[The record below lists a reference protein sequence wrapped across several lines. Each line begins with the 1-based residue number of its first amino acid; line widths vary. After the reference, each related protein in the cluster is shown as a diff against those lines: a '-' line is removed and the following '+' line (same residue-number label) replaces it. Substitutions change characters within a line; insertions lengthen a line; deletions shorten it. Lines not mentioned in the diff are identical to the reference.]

1 MGMFHIVLL
10 EPEIPQNAGNVV
22 RTAAA
27 TGSVLHLV
35 EPLGFSLDEKHL
47 KRAGLDYW
55 DKVRI
60 LVHESTD
67 DFFSSIQG
75 GRLFF
80 FSSKGHHAY
89 HEVSYQD
96 GDYLIFGKESV
107 GIDETLVREHE
118 ESVLRI
124 PMLPGIRCLNL
135 SNAVALVVY
144 EALRQGG
151 FEGFQEEGK
160 L

>member
-1 MGMFHIVLL
+1 MLHIVLL

-27 TGSVLHLV
+27 TGSLLHLV

-55 DKVRI
+55 DKAQIV
-60 LVHESTD
+60 VHKNVEA
-67 DFFSSIQG
+67 FFSSIEG
-75 GRLFF
+75 GRVFF
-80 FSSKGHHAY
+80 FSSKGHQRY
-89 HEVSYQD
+89 DEVSYQD
-96 GDYLIFGKESV
+96 GDYLVFGKESV
-107 GIDETLVREHE
+107 GIDEALLKEHE
-118 ESVLRI
+118 DDVLRI
-124 PMLPGIRCLNL
+124 PMLEGIRCLNL

-144 EALRQGG
+144 EALRQNG
-151 FEGFQEEGK
+151 FPGFRMEGT

>member
-1 MGMFHIVLL
+1 MLHIVLL

-55 DKVRI
+55 DKARI
-60 LVHESTD
+60 VIHKSTAA
-67 DFFSSIQG
+67 FFSSIKG
-75 GRLFF
+75 GRVFF
-80 FSSKGHHAY
+80 FSSKGHRRY
-89 HEVSYQD
+89 DEVSYQD
-96 GDYLIFGKESV
+96 GDYLVFGKESV
-107 GIDETLVREHE
+107 GIDEALLKEHE
-118 ESVLRI
+118 DDVLRI
-124 PMLPGIRCLNL
+124 PMLEGIRCLNL

-144 EALRQGG
+144 EALRQNG
-151 FEGFQEEGK
+151 FPGFQVEGT

>member
-1 MGMFHIVLL
+1 MLHIVLL

-55 DKVRI
+55 DKARI
-60 LVHESTD
+60 VVHKSVTA
-67 DFFSSIQG
+67 FFSSMEG
-75 GRLFF
+75 GRVFF
-80 FSSKGHHAY
+80 FSSKGHRRY
-89 HEVSYQD
+89 DEISYQD
-96 GDYLIFGKESV
+96 GDYLVFGKESV
-107 GIDETLVREHE
+107 GIDEALLKEHE
-118 ESVLRI
+118 DDVLRI
-124 PMLPGIRCLNL
+124 PMLEGIRCLNL
-135 SNAVALVVY
+135 SNAVALVAY
-144 EALRQGG
+144 EALRQNG
-151 FEGFQEEGK
+151 FPGFRMEGT

>member
-1 MGMFHIVLL
+1 MFHIVLL

-55 DKVRI
+55 DKARI
-60 LVHESTD
+60 VVHKNAKA
-67 DFFSSIQG
+67 FFSSIEG
-75 GRLFF
+75 GRVFF
-80 FSSKGHHAY
+80 FSSKGHRRY
-89 HEVSYQD
+89 DEVSYQD
-96 GDYLIFGKESV
+96 GDYLVFGKESV
-107 GIDETLVREHE
+107 GIDETLLKEHGAN
-118 ESVLRI
+118 VLRI
-124 PMLPGIRCLNL
+124 PMLEGIRCLNL

-144 EALRQGG
+144 EALRQNG
-151 FEGFQEEGK
+151 FPGFRMEGT

>member
-1 MGMFHIVLL
+1 MLHIVLL

-55 DKVRI
+55 DKARI
-60 LVHESTD
+60 VVHKSVK
-67 DFFSSIQG
+67 DFFSSIEG
-75 GRLFF
+75 GRVFF
-80 FSSKGHHAY
+80 FSSKGHRRY
-89 HEVSYQD
+89 DEVSYQD
-96 GDYLIFGKESV
+96 GDYLVFGKESV
-107 GIDETLVREHE
+107 GIDEALLKEHE
-118 ESVLRI
+118 DDVLRI
-124 PMLPGIRCLNL
+124 PMLEGIRCLNL

-144 EALRQGG
+144 EALRQNG
-151 FEGFQEEGK
+151 FPGFRMEGT

>member
-1 MGMFHIVLL
+1 MLHIVLL

-55 DKVRI
+55 DKARI
-60 LVHESTD
+60 VIPKSVTA
-67 DFFSSIQG
+67 
-75 GRLFF
+75 F
-80 FSSKGHHAY
+80 FSSKGHRRY
-89 HEVSYQD
+89 DEVSYPD
-96 GDYLIFGKESV
+96 GDYLVFGKASV
-107 GIDETLVREHE
+107 GIDEALLKAHE
-118 ESVLRI
+118 DDVLRI
-124 PMLPGIRCLNL
+124 PMLEGIRCLNL

-144 EALRQGG
+144 EALRQTG
-151 FEGFQEEGK
+151 FPGFRMEGT

>member
-1 MGMFHIVLL
+1 MLHIVLL

-27 TGSVLHLV
+27 SGSVLHLV

-55 DKVRI
+55 DKARI
-60 LVHESTD
+60 VVHKSTTA
-67 DFFSSIQG
+67 FFSSIEG
-75 GRLFF
+75 GRVFF
-80 FSSKGHHAY
+80 FSSKGHRRY
-89 HEVSYQD
+89 DEVSYQD
-96 GDYLIFGKESV
+96 GDYLVFGKESV
-107 GIDETLVREHE
+107 GIDETLLKEHKDN
-118 ESVLRI
+118 VLRI
-124 PMLPGIRCLNL
+124 PMLEGIRCLNL

-144 EALRQGG
+144 EALRQNG
-151 FEGFQEEGK
+151 FPGFRMEGT

>member
-1 MGMFHIVLL
+1 MLHIVLL

-55 DKVRI
+55 DKARI
-60 LVHESTD
+60 VVHKNVEAF
-67 DFFSSIQG
+67 FFSIEG
-75 GRLFF
+75 GRVFF
-80 FSSKGHHAY
+80 FSSKGHRRY
-89 HEVSYQD
+89 DEVSYQD
-96 GDYLIFGKESV
+96 GDYLVFGKESV
-107 GIDETLVREHE
+107 GIDETLLREHE

>member
-1 MGMFHIVLL
+1 MLHIVLL

-55 DKVRI
+55 DKARI
-60 LVHESTD
+60 VVHKSTTA
-67 DFFSSIQG
+67 FFSSIEG
-75 GRLFF
+75 GRVFF
-80 FSSKGHHAY
+80 FSSKGHRRY
-89 HEVSYQD
+89 DEVSYQD
-96 GDYLIFGKESV
+96 GDYLVFGKESV
-107 GIDETLVREHE
+107 GIDETLLKEHE
-118 ESVLRI
+118 DDVLRI
-124 PMLPGIRCLNL
+124 PMLEGIRCLNL

-144 EALRQGG
+144 EALGQNG
-151 FEGFQEEGK
+151 FPGFRMEGT

>member
-1 MGMFHIVLL
+1 MFHIVLL

-55 DKVRI
+55 DKARI
-60 LVHESTD
+60 VVHKSTTA
-67 DFFSSIQG
+67 FFSSIEG
-75 GRLFF
+75 GRVFF
-80 FSSKGHHAY
+80 FSSKGHRRY
-89 HEVSYQD
+89 DEVSYQD
-96 GDYLIFGKESV
+96 GDYLVFGKESV
-107 GIDETLVREHE
+107 GIDETILKEHE
-118 ESVLRI
+118 DDVLRI
-124 PMLPGIRCLNL
+124 PMLEGIRCLNL

-151 FEGFQEEGK
+151 FEGFQMASGC
-160 L
+160 

>member
-1 MGMFHIVLL
+1 MYHIVLL

-55 DKVRI
+55 DKARI
-60 LVHESTD
+60 VVHKSASA
-67 DFFSSIQG
+67 FFSSIEG
-75 GRLFF
+75 GRVFF
-80 FSSKGHHAY
+80 FSSKGHRRY
-89 HEVSYQD
+89 DEVSYQD
-96 GDYLIFGKESV
+96 GDYLVFGKESV
-107 GIDETLVREHE
+107 GIDEALLKEHE
-118 ESVLRI
+118 DDVLRI
-124 PMLPGIRCLNL
+124 PMLEGIRCLNL

-151 FEGFQEEGK
+151 FEGFQMASGC
-160 L
+160 

>member
-1 MGMFHIVLL
+1 MLHIVLL

-55 DKVRI
+55 DKARI
-60 LVHESTD
+60 VVHKSTTA
-67 DFFSSIQG
+67 FFSSIEG
-75 GRLFF
+75 GRVFF
-80 FSSKGHHAY
+80 FSSKGHRRY
-89 HEVSYQD
+89 DEVSYQD
-96 GDYLIFGKESV
+96 GDYLVFGKESV
-107 GIDETLVREHE
+107 GIDEALLKDHE
-118 ESVLRI
+118 DNVLRI
-124 PMLPGIRCLNL
+124 PMLEGIRCLNL

-144 EALRQGG
+144 EAIRQNG
-151 FEGFQEEGK
+151 FTGFRMEGT

>member
-1 MGMFHIVLL
+1 MFHIVLL

-47 KRAGLDYW
+47 KRAGLEYW
-55 DKVRI
+55 DKARI
-60 LVHESTD
+60 VVHKNVEA
-67 DFFSSIQG
+67 FFFLLEG
-75 GRLFF
+75 GRVFF
-80 FSSKGHHAY
+80 FSSKGHRRY
-89 HEVSYQD
+89 DEVSYQD
-96 GDYLIFGKESV
+96 GDYLVFGKESV
-107 GIDETLVREHE
+107 GIDETLLREHE

>member
-1 MGMFHIVLL
+1 MLHIVLL

-55 DKVRI
+55 DKAQIV
-60 LVHESTD
+60 VHKNVEAL
-67 DFFSSIQG
+67 FSSIEG
-75 GRLFF
+75 GRVFF
-80 FSSKGHHAY
+80 FSSKGHQRY
-89 HEVSYQD
+89 DEVSYQD
-96 GDYLIFGKESV
+96 GDYLVFGKESV
-107 GIDETLVREHE
+107 GIDEALLKEHE
-118 ESVLRI
+118 DDVLRI
-124 PMLPGIRCLNL
+124 PMLEGIRCLNL

-144 EALRQGG
+144 EALRQNG
-151 FEGFQEEGK
+151 FPGFQVEGT

>member
-1 MGMFHIVLL
+1 MFHIVLL

-55 DKVRI
+55 DKARI
-60 LVHESTD
+60 VIHKSTTA
-67 DFFSSIQG
+67 FFSSIEG
-75 GRLFF
+75 GRVFF
-80 FSSKGHHAY
+80 FSSKGHRRY
-89 HEVSYQD
+89 DEVSYQD
-96 GDYLIFGKESV
+96 GDYLLFGKESV
-107 GIDETLVREHE
+107 GIDETILKEHE
-118 ESVLRI
+118 DDVLRI
-124 PMLPGIRCLNL
+124 PMLEGIRCLNL

-151 FEGFQEEGK
+151 FEGFQMASGC
-160 L
+160 

>member
-1 MGMFHIVLL
+1 MLHIVLL

-55 DKVRI
+55 DKARI
-60 LVHESTD
+60 VVHKTTTA
-67 DFFSSIQG
+67 FFSSIEG
-75 GRLFF
+75 GRVFF
-80 FSSKGHHAY
+80 FSSKGHRRY
-89 HEVSYQD
+89 DEVSYQD
-96 GDYLIFGKESV
+96 GDYLVFGKESV
-107 GIDETLVREHE
+107 GIDEALLKEHE
-118 ESVLRI
+118 DDVLRI
-124 PMLPGIRCLNL
+124 PMLEGIRCLNL
-135 SNAVALVVY
+135 SNAVALVIY
-144 EALRQGG
+144 EALRQNG
-151 FEGFQEEGK
+151 FPGFRMEGT

>member
-1 MGMFHIVLL
+1 MLHIVLL

-55 DKVRI
+55 DKARI
-60 LVHESTD
+60 VIHKSVTA
-67 DFFSSIQG
+67 
-75 GRLFF
+75 F
-80 FSSKGHHAY
+80 FSSKGHRRY
-89 HEVSYQD
+89 DEVSYQD
-96 GDYLIFGKESV
+96 GDYLVFGKESV
-107 GIDETLVREHE
+107 GIDEALLKEHE
-118 ESVLRI
+118 DDVLRI
-124 PMLPGIRCLNL
+124 PMLEGIRCLNL

-144 EALRQGG
+144 EALRQNG
-151 FEGFQEEGK
+151 FPGFRMEGT

>member
-1 MGMFHIVLL
+1 MLHIVLL

-55 DKVRI
+55 NKARI
-60 LVHESTD
+60 VVHKSTTA
-67 DFFSSIQG
+67 FFSSIEG
-75 GRLFF
+75 GRVFF
-80 FSSKGHHAY
+80 FSSKGHRRY
-89 HEVSYQD
+89 DEVSYQD
-96 GDYLIFGKESV
+96 GDYLVFGKESV
-107 GIDETLVREHE
+107 GIDEALLKEHE
-118 ESVLRI
+118 DDVLRI
-124 PMLPGIRCLNL
+124 PMLEGIRCLNL

-144 EALRQGG
+144 EALRQNG
-151 FEGFQEEGK
+151 FPGFRMEGT

>member
-1 MGMFHIVLL
+1 MLHIVLL

-27 TGSVLHLV
+27 TGSFLHLV

-55 DKVRI
+55 DKARI
-60 LVHESTD
+60 VVHKSTTA
-67 DFFSSIQG
+67 FFSSIEG
-75 GRLFF
+75 GRVFF
-80 FSSKGHHAY
+80 FSSKGHRRY
-89 HEVSYQD
+89 DEVSYLD
-96 GDYLIFGKESV
+96 GDYLVFGKESV
-107 GIDETLVREHE
+107 GIDETLLREHE

>member
-1 MGMFHIVLL
+1 MLHIVLL

-55 DKVRI
+55 DKARI
-60 LVHESTD
+60 VVHKSVEA
-67 DFFSSIQG
+67 FFSSIEG
-75 GRLFF
+75 GRVFF
-80 FSSKGHHAY
+80 FSSKGHRRY
-89 HEVSYQD
+89 DEVSYLD
-96 GDYLIFGKESV
+96 GDYLVFGKESV
-107 GIDETLVREHE
+107 GIDEALLKEHE
-118 ESVLRI
+118 DNVLRI
-124 PMLPGIRCLNL
+124 PMLEGIRCLNL

-144 EALRQGG
+144 EALRQNG
-151 FEGFQEEGK
+151 FPGFQVEGT

>member
-1 MGMFHIVLL
+1 MLHIVLL

-27 TGSVLHLV
+27 TGSILHLV

-55 DKVRI
+55 DKARI
-60 LVHESTD
+60 VVHKSTTA
-67 DFFSSIQG
+67 FFSSIEG
-75 GRLFF
+75 GRVFF
-80 FSSKGHHAY
+80 FSSKGHRRY
-89 HEVSYQD
+89 DEISYQD
-96 GDYLIFGKESV
+96 GDYLVFGKESV
-107 GIDETLVREHE
+107 GIDENLLKEHE
-118 ESVLRI
+118 DDVLRI
-124 PMLPGIRCLNL
+124 PMLEGIRCLNL

-144 EALRQGG
+144 EALRQNG
-151 FEGFQEEGK
+151 FPGFRMEGT

>member
-1 MGMFHIVLL
+1 MLHIVLL

-60 LVHESTD
+60 LVHESAG

-80 FSSKGHHAY
+80 FSSKGHRRY
-89 HEVSYQD
+89 DEVSYQD
-96 GDYLIFGKESV
+96 GDYLVFGKESV
-107 GIDETLVREHE
+107 GIDEALLKEHE
-118 ESVLRI
+118 DDVLRI
-124 PMLPGIRCLNL
+124 PMLEGIRCLNL

-144 EALRQGG
+144 EALRQNG
-151 FEGFQEEGK
+151 FPGFRMEGT

>member
-1 MGMFHIVLL
+1 MLHIVLL

-55 DKVRI
+55 DKARI
-60 LVHESTD
+60 VVHKSTTA
-67 DFFSSIQG
+67 FFSSIEG
-75 GRLFF
+75 GRVFF
-80 FSSKGHHAY
+80 FSSKGHRRY
-89 HEVSYQD
+89 DEVSYQD
-96 GDYLIFGKESV
+96 GDYLVFGKESV
-107 GIDETLVREHE
+107 GIDEALLKEHE
-118 ESVLRI
+118 DDVLRI
-124 PMLPGIRCLNL
+124 PMLEGIRCLNL

-151 FEGFQEEGK
+151 FEGFQMASGC
-160 L
+160 

>member
-1 MGMFHIVLL
+1 MLHIVLL

-55 DKVRI
+55 DKARI
-60 LVHESTD
+60 VVHKSVEA
-67 DFFSSIQG
+67 FFSSIEG
-75 GRLFF
+75 GRVFF
-80 FSSKGHHAY
+80 FSSKGHRRY
-89 HEVSYQD
+89 DEVSYLD
-96 GDYLIFGKESV
+96 GDYLVFGKESV
-107 GIDETLVREHE
+107 GIDEALLKEHE
-118 ESVLRI
+118 DNVLRI
-124 PMLPGIRCLNL
+124 PMLEGIRCLNL

-144 EALRQGG
+144 EALRQNG
-151 FEGFQEEGK
+151 FPGFRMEGT

>member
-1 MGMFHIVLL
+1 MLHIVLL

-55 DKVRI
+55 DKARI
-60 LVHESTD
+60 VVHKSVEA
-67 DFFSSIQG
+67 FFSSIEG
-75 GRLFF
+75 GRVFF
-80 FSSKGHHAY
+80 FSSKGHRRY
-89 HEVSYQD
+89 DEISYQD
-96 GDYLIFGKESV
+96 GDYLVFGKQSV
-107 GIDETLVREHE
+107 GIDETLLKEHE
-118 ESVLRI
+118 DYVLRI
-124 PMLPGIRCLNL
+124 PMLEGIRCLNL

-144 EALRQGG
+144 EALRQNG
-151 FEGFQEEGK
+151 FPGFRMEGT

>member
-1 MGMFHIVLL
+1 MLHIVLL

-55 DKVRI
+55 DKARI
-60 LVHESTD
+60 VVHKSVK
-67 DFFSSIQG
+67 DFFSSIEG
-75 GRLFF
+75 GRVFF
-80 FSSKGHHAY
+80 FSSKGHQRY
-89 HEVSYQD
+89 DEVSYQD
-96 GDYLIFGKESV
+96 GDYLVFGKESV
-107 GIDETLVREHE
+107 GIDESLLKEHE
-118 ESVLRI
+118 DNVLRI
-124 PMLPGIRCLNL
+124 PMLEGIRCLNL

-144 EALRQGG
+144 EALRQTG
-151 FEGFQEEGK
+151 FPGFRMEGT

>member
-1 MGMFHIVLL
+1 MFHIVLL

-55 DKVRI
+55 DKARI
-60 LVHESTD
+60 VVHKSVK
-67 DFFSSIQG
+67 DFFSSIEG
-75 GRLFF
+75 GRVFF
-80 FSSKGHHAY
+80 FSSKGHQRY
-89 HEVSYQD
+89 DEVSYQD
-96 GDYLIFGKESV
+96 GDYLVFGKESV
-107 GIDETLVREHE
+107 GIDEALLKEHE
-118 ESVLRI
+118 DDVLRI
-124 PMLPGIRCLNL
+124 PMLEGIRCLNL

-144 EALRQGG
+144 EALRQNG
-151 FEGFQEEGK
+151 FPGFRMEGT

>member
-1 MGMFHIVLL
+1 MFHIVLL

-55 DKVRI
+55 DKARI
-60 LVHESTD
+60 VVHKSVK
-67 DFFSSIQG
+67 DFFSSIEG
-75 GRLFF
+75 GRVFF
-80 FSSKGHHAY
+80 FSSKGHRRY
-89 HEVSYQD
+89 DEVSYQD
-96 GDYLIFGKESV
+96 GDYLVFGKESV
-107 GIDETLVREHE
+107 GIDEALLKEHE
-118 ESVLRI
+118 DDVLRI
-124 PMLPGIRCLNL
+124 PMLEGIRCLNL

-144 EALRQGG
+144 EALRQNG
-151 FEGFQEEGK
+151 FPGFRMEGT

>member
-1 MGMFHIVLL
+1 MLHIVLL

-55 DKVRI
+55 DKARI
-60 LVHESTD
+60 VVHKSTTA
-67 DFFSSIQG
+67 FFSSIEG
-75 GRLFF
+75 GRVFF
-80 FSSKGHHAY
+80 FSSKGHRRY
-89 HEVSYQD
+89 DEVSYQD
-96 GDYLIFGKESV
+96 GDYLVFGKESV
-107 GIDETLVREHE
+107 GIDEALLKEHE
-118 ESVLRI
+118 DDVLRI
-124 PMLPGIRCLNL
+124 PMLEGIRCLNL

-144 EALRQGG
+144 EALRQNG
-151 FEGFQEEGK
+151 FTGFRMEGT

>member
-1 MGMFHIVLL
+1 MLHIVLL

-55 DKVRI
+55 DKARI
-60 LVHESTD
+60 VVHKSVEA
-67 DFFSSIQG
+67 FFSSIEG
-75 GRLFF
+75 GRVFF
-80 FSSKGHHAY
+80 FSSKGHRRY
-89 HEVSYQD
+89 DEVSYQD
-96 GDYLIFGKESV
+96 GDYLVFGKESV
-107 GIDETLVREHE
+107 GIDEALLKEHE
-118 ESVLRI
+118 DDVLRI
-124 PMLPGIRCLNL
+124 PMLEGIRCLNL

-144 EALRQGG
+144 EALRQNG
-151 FEGFQEEGK
+151 FPGFRMEGT

>member
-1 MGMFHIVLL
+1 MFHIVLL

-27 TGSVLHLV
+27 TGSFLHLV

-55 DKVRI
+55 DKARI
-60 LVHESTD
+60 VVHKSTTA
-67 DFFSSIQG
+67 FFSSIEG
-75 GRLFF
+75 GRVFF
-80 FSSKGHHAY
+80 FSSKGHRRY
-89 HEVSYQD
+89 DEVSYLD
-96 GDYLIFGKESV
+96 GDYLVFGKESV
-107 GIDETLVREHE
+107 GIDETLLREHE